1 MEDDSYFPW
10 NDELDQLLVKSILAI
25 ADDKKVDEKGKFANG
40 AHTLLERLMLNEKP
54 NCGVKATPNIVSRCK
69 TLKAK
74 FLAVQEL
81 RGLSGAG
88 WDDVK
93 KAVDID
99 DTSYAEY
106 VEKHPHCA
114 KLNRVHFP
122 CYDGLEKVFGKIR
135 AIGKS
140 AIRLEELDRPVP
152 NIEIPVN
159 MQLGWKSSG
168 SSENQPSPTDQEE
181 QTHNDDQVGGDD
193 GPNPPTP
200 TDKAT
205 QSKANHSSASNRR
218 KRAR

>member
-106 VEKHPHCA
+106 VEVRIWH
-114 KLNRVHFP
+114 
-122 CYDGLEKVFGKIR
+122 
-135 AIGKS
+135 
-140 AIRLEELDRPVP
+140 
-152 NIEIPVN
+152 
-159 MQLGWKSSG
+159 
-168 SSENQPSPTDQEE
+168 
-181 QTHNDDQVGGDD
+181 
-193 GPNPPTP
+193 
-200 TDKAT
+200 
-205 QSKANHSSASNRR
+205 
-218 KRAR
+218 